1 MPTGQT
7 IVNNALAM
15 LGMREQGGTPSVSD
29 SQDSLDQ
36 LNSMW
41 AAWGIDEGLIYAILA
56 QRFPVLAN
64 VAIYTIGTGAQL
76 NAPRPGRIY
85 RAAFLTAT
93 GGAISTKSLGD
104 GGSGYVVNDTGVVL
118 GAGGT
123 RATYT
128 VDSVD
133 VNGAVLTFT
142 VSGAGTGYLAGYGY
156 QTQTAGGQPGAGSGF
171 TANILTVTAGGQ
183 NRNPLRIVA
192 AAEYYEH
199 NDLSA
204 SALTPDE
211 MYPDYNPDV
220 DGFSRL
226 FFFPVPNA
234 AATLE
239 IQAGVPFVD
248 WTLTGDYR
256 IPQGL
261 QDDLE
266 NALAYRL
273 LSRFGAAVA
282 QEVAAV
288 VRDVGMKAEA
298 RIREMNKFNRQM
310 PPGSEAAPGAQPA
323 VPGQGR

>member
-7 IVNNALAM
+7 IVNNALTI
-15 LGMREQGGTPSVSD
+15 LGIREQGGTASTSD

-56 QRFPVLAN
+56 QRFPVSAN
-64 VAIYTIGTGAQL
+64 VGIYTIGAGAQV
-76 NAPRPGRIY
+76 NAPRLGRIY
-85 RAAFLTAT
+85 RATFLTAT
-93 GGAISTKSLGD
+93 GGAIATQSLGD
-104 GGSGYVVNDTGVVL
+104 AGTGYAANDTGVVL

-128 VDSVD
+128 INTVDLT
-133 VNGAVLTFT
+133 GAVLTFT
-142 VSGAGTGYLAGYGY
+142 ISAAGTGYLAGNGY
-156 QTQTAGGQPGAGSGF
+156 QTQPAGAQPGSGSGF
-171 TANILTVTAGGQ
+171 TVNILTVTAGGQ
-183 NRNPLRIVA
+183 NRTNLRIVP
-192 AAEYYEH
+192 AEAYYEH

-211 MYPDYNPDV
+211 LYPDYNPDV

-226 FFFPVPNA
+226 AFFPVPNA

-239 IQAGVPFVD
+239 LQAGVSFVE
-248 WTLTGDYR
+248 WTLVDNYQ
-256 IPQGL
+256 IPQGV
-261 QDDLE
+261 QDQLE

-273 LSRFGAAVA
+273 LARFGAAVA

-288 VRDVGMKAEA
+288 VRDIGVKAEA

-310 PPGSEAAPGAQPA
+310 APGSEAAPGAQPA
-323 VPGQGR
+323 APARS